1 MACDGKTLAK
11 TILILMNAIF
21 FLVLCMAPLT
31 ALCSTL
37 SKYNSADNTNVNVI
51 LVISSGDG
59 KIIPNNLTVSIYD
72 LNGSLI
78 LSWALNDTGRLDA
91 NLKKGLYTVIVKADN
106 NIVSSHR
113 IHIEESKTIT
123 INMQS
128 YALEAT
134 CIDQE
139 EKYVR
144 GAVVLLYGLAGFST
158 EGGAHE
164 EWQLVNLART
174 DENGT
179 ALFHGVW
186 GGIYRITVKS
196 GKTIGENTLE
206 VYEPKHITIKCDRA
220 SLKINVVTSAPIEY
234 PLSNASVLLQ
244 DSAGHLLFKGYTDDY
259 GSIEFENLYI
269 GNYTIFVDWMDA
281 QIFSGVVNTRSAR
294 ELRIRTSVFKVSL
307 HVKGP
312 LGESLPRSK
321 IFISKIISRRTVS
334 VGEIEADDNGFITF
348 FLPFG
353 TYELT
358 CVSGIYYGKITINLS
373 DNYGGAI
380 QCNVHSN
387 VWALIFLLSSPLL
400 ILSLVIERN
409 KLRKPL
415 EYRRYQNMLS
425 RLESMYSSGLV
436 EYKIYRKLKEE
447 YETKLIEL
455 GGRRRR

>member
-1 MACDGKTLAK
+1 MARDGKTLAK
-11 TILILMNAIF
+11 TILILMNAMF
-21 FLVLCMAPLT
+21 FLMLCLAPLT

-37 SKYNSADNTNVNVI
+37 PEDDSADNANVNVT
-51 LVISSGDG
+51 LVINNRDG
-59 KIIPNNLTVSIYD
+59 KIILNNSTVSIYD
-72 LNGSLI
+72 LNGRLI
-78 LSWALNDTGRLDA
+78 LSRALNDTRRLNA
-91 NLKKGLYTVIVKADN
+91 NLKKGLYIVIVKADN
-106 NIVSSHR
+106 KAVSSHK
-113 IHIEESKTIT
+113 IYVEESKTIT

-128 YALEAT
+128 YILKVT

-139 EKYVR
+139 EKYVK
-144 GAVVLLYGLAGFST
+144 GAIVLLYGLAGFST

-164 EWQLVNLART
+164 EWQLVNLTRT
-174 DENGT
+174 NEDGT
-179 ALFHGVW
+179 ALFHGIW
-186 GGIYRITVKS
+186 GGTYRITVRS
-196 GKTIGENTLE
+196 SKTIGENTLE
-206 VYEPKHITIKCDRA
+206 VYEPKHIIMRCDRV

-269 GNYTIFVDWMDA
+269 GNYTIFVDWMGA
-281 QIFSGVVNTRSAR
+281 QIFSGVVNTRSVR

-307 HVKGP
+307 HIKGP

-334 VGEIEADDNGFITF
+334 VGEIEADNGFITF

-353 TYELT
+353 TYELS

-373 DNYGGAI
+373 DNYSGAI

-400 ILSLVIERN
+400 ILSLMIERN

-425 RLESMYSSGLV
+425 KLESMYSSGLV